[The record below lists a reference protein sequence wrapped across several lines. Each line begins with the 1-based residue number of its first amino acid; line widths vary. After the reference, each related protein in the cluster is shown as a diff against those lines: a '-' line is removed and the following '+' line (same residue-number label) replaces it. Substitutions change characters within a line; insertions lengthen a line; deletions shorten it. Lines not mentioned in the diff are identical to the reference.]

1 MTKLSDLGYFFDDQ
15 GVLRTKKDN
24 EPFKFSTQEAYEEL
38 GETVDEE
45 IFRLLE
51 EKCGLEKK
59 ALKPAD
65 SKEDDEDLSFIFVSK
80 NIKTAQKLLVLM
92 HGSGVVRAGQWA
104 RRLIINENL
113 TVGTQIP
120 YIERALSN
128 GWGVLVMNT
137 NMNGSQA
144 EELKYSRTPEEH
156 ADTAWKTWVKP
167 SKAKEI
173 YVVAHSRGGYDMTTV
188 LKKHGDDDR
197 ISKICLTDSP
207 WFQIPK
213 TCERRAAPLYVVNFL
228 ANGNLEKY
236 KIGEYRAGKVQ
247 NLFAGT
253 KIHEWSSHFSIDAC
267 FKIFEEEFDEK
278 KFPEILESA
287 KFLVLPRE
295 ERVQRNETGDDEEE
309 EPKEKKICV

>member
-1 MTKLSDLGYFFDDQ
+1 MTKFSDLGYFFDDQ
-15 GVLRTKKDN
+15 GVLRTEKDN
-24 EPFKFSTQEAYEEL
+24 EPFKFTTQEAYEEL
-38 GETVDEE
+38 GEAVDEE

-51 EKCGLEKK
+51 DKCGLDKK
-59 ALKPAD
+59 A
-65 SKEDDEDLSFIFVSK
+65 
-80 NIKTAQKLLVLM
+80 
-92 HGSGVVRAGQWA
+92 
-104 RRLIINENL
+104 
-113 TVGTQIP
+113 
-120 YIERALSN
+120 
-128 GWGVLVMNT
+128 
-137 NMNGSQA
+137 
-144 EELKYSRTPEEH
+144 YSRTPEEH

-213 TCERRAAPLYVVNFL
+213 TCERRTAPLYVVNFL
-228 ANGNLEKY
+228 ANGSLEKY

-267 FKIFEEEFDEK
+267 FKIFEEEFDEA
-278 KFPEILESA
+278 KFAEILESA

-295 ERVQRNETGDDEEE
+295 ERVQRNETDDEEEE